1 MRQFISQ
8 ELKEIKEKNLY
19 RTLKT
24 FDCRVLLFSSNDYLG
39 LSRHPGVIEAA
50 VKATEKYGAGAG
62 ASRLVSGNIPL
73 YEELEE
79 ILADF
84 KGTEKAIVFS
94 SGYLA
99 NLGAITSLAGRG
111 DLIAADRLNHASL
124 QDSAVL
130 SRAELKRYRHGDIK
144 DLKRCLENS
153 SAKKKLIITDGVFSM
168 DGDIAPLPQI
178 LELAEI
184 YDAIVFLDDAHSTG
198 VLGEKGKGTCS
209 RFNIH
214 SERIIQMGTLSK
226 ALGSLGGF
234 IAGNSELIEFLI
246 NRSRSL
252 IYTTALPP
260 SALAASI
267 ASLKILMKD
276 SSLLERLRQNSFFV
290 REELKASGFD
300 LLLTQTPIMPLMM
313 YDEAKALRF
322 SKKLL
327 EEGIYIPAI
336 RPPTVPKGE
345 SRLRLTVSAGHSREE
360 IERGLG
366 TIKKIGR
373 EMEIIA
379 QV

>member
-24 FDCRVLLFSSNDYLG
+24 FDGGVLLFSSNDYLG
-39 LSRHPGVIEAA
+39 LSRHPEVIEAA

-62 ASRLVSGNIPL
+62 ASRLISGNIPL

-99 NLGAITSLAGRG
+99 NLGAVTSLAGRG

-153 SAKKKLIITDGVFSM
+153 SAKKKLIVTDGVFSM

-178 LELAEI
+178 QELAEI

-209 RFNIH
+209 HFNIH
-214 SERIIQMGTLSK
+214 SERIVQMGTLSK

-234 IAGNSELIEFLI
+234 IAGSSQLIDFLI

-276 SSLLERLRQNSFFV
+276 SSLLERLRQNSLFV

-336 RPPTVPKGE
+336 RPPTVPKGA

>member
-24 FDCRVLLFSSNDYLG
+24 FDGRVLLFSSNDYLG
-39 LSRHPGVIEAA
+39 LSRHPVVVEAA
-50 VKATEKYGAGAG
+50 VKAVEKYGAGAG
-62 ASRLVSGNIPL
+62 ASRLISGNLPL
-73 YEELEE
+73 YEELESL
-79 ILADF
+79 LADF

-99 NLGAITSLAGRG
+99 NLGAITTLAGRG

-144 DLKRCLENS
+144 DLKRFLENS
-153 SAKKKLIITDGVFSM
+153 PAKKKLVITDGVFSM
-168 DGDIAPLPQI
+168 DGDIALLPQI

-184 YDAIVFLDDAHSTG
+184 YDAFVFLDDAHSTG
-198 VLGEKGKGTCS
+198 VLGEKGRGTCS
-209 RFNIH
+209 HFNIH
-214 SERIIQMGTLSK
+214 SGRIIQMGTLSK

-234 IAGNSELIEFLI
+234 IAGSSEFIEFLI
-246 NRSRSL
+246 NRARSL

-260 SALAASI
+260 ASLAASI

-276 SSLLERLRQNSFFV
+276 SSLVERLRENSLYV
-290 REELKASGFD
+290 REELKSSGFD
-300 LLLTQTPIMPLMM
+300 LLSTETPIMPVMM
-313 YDEAKALRF
+313 YDEGKALQF
-322 SKKLL
+322 SGKLL

-336 RPPTVPKGE
+336 RPPTVPKGQ
-345 SRLRLTVSAGHSREE
+345 SRLRLTVSAGNSREE
-360 IERGLG
+360 IERCLEAMR
-366 TIKKIGR
+366 KISR

-379 QV
+379 